1 MPDLMLNLFLS
12 LGGHVDLLTTASF
25 INPLPGH
32 VENKAAFAERYFP
45 STVTFDNASAC
56 VCPRRKVPGWK
67 QPIANAM
74 RLKAVV
80 R

>member
-1 MPDLMLNLFLS
+1 MLNFFLS

-25 INPLPGH
+25 INPLAGY

-45 STVTFDNASAC
+45 SAVTFDNALAC

-67 QPIANAM
+67 QPMADAI